1 MMGLGAVIDWLRV
14 WSGRAAGI
22 RVRRRLLLLFLS
34 SELVEARLNRGEVF
48 DCRGHHKPS
57 LALAV
62 PAADCEEFQKG
73 PI

>member
-1 MMGLGAVIDWLRV
+1 MKTLM
-14 WSGRAAGI
+14 RAKANSSWI
-22 RVRRRLLLLFLS
+22 AIFRVRQRLLLLFLS

-48 DCRGHHKPS
+48 DYRCHYKPS

-62 PAADCEEFQKG
+62 PATDCEQCQKG